1 VLIRFVSSFFEQ
13 VVAEMQPFARVAA
26 VFALCADP
34 AVSIKVRN
42 QRVRA
47 ASLLATEAHR
57 LESAELT
64 VLAQVA
70 TRAEYD
76 PDSLKQVKS
85 MIADMLVKK
94 MDDHAQ
100 DVSHK
105 EFCDKEM
112 SSSKNKVDDLKHKLE
127 KSNADMDMLKA
138 EIADDKDK
146 ISDIHEG
153 LVKNRKSMAEAAKM
167 QVEQNEKEGQST
179 PGQSFEEQ
187 LAEKSKLA
195 GEQMALK
202 RQQNQLEVD
211 TKRMEADVKNKE
223 RDIIRKTK
231 ELSDMG
237 SDVRTTQDELSASSE
252 YAGTIQKQCVVR
264 TDSHEET
271 QHRRQEQIDTLKEA
285 HDILS
290 GDAIP

>member
-1 VLIRFVSSFFEQ
+1 
-13 VVAEMQPFARVAA
+13 MQPLARVA
-26 VFALCADP
+26 VVLVLSADP
-34 AVSIKVRN
+34 TAGIAVRN
-42 QRVRA
+42 QRGRA
-47 ASLLATEAHR
+47 ASLLATEARR

-64 VLAQVA
+64 ALAQIA
-70 TRAEYD
+70 NRAEYD
-76 PDSLKQVKS
+76 PDSLKQVKG

-94 MDDHAQ
+94 MDDQSQ

-112 SSSKNKVDDLKHKLE
+112 GSSKSKVDNLKHKLE
-127 KSNADMDMLKA
+127 KANADMDMLKA

-167 QVEQNEKEGQST
+167 QAEQSEQEGQST
-179 PGQSFEEQ
+179 PGQNFEQQ
-187 LAEKSKLA
+187 LTEKSKLA
-195 GEQMALK
+195 ADEMALK

-223 RDIIRKTK
+223 RDIIHKTK

-237 SDVRTTQDELSASSE
+237 SDVRNTQDELSASSE

-264 TDSHEET
+264 TDNHEER
-271 QHRRQEQIDTLKEA
+271 QRRRQEQLDTLHEA